1 MSDAPSILRDLQAV
15 ADERARRAADPAL
28 SARVGAIK
36 RYQHA
41 RFQRSYADLLS
52 DARYADA
59 ARFFLDDLY
68 GPSDYTERD
77 AQFARIVPALARL
90 FPPALLAT
98 VAQLTELHALSERFD
113 SAMGTSHAGEHVS
126 PASYR
131 QAWQAVG
138 DREGRLRQIDLM
150 LAVGRALDGYT
161 RNPVLRHSLK
171 LMRGPARAAGL
182 GTLQTLLERGFDT
195 FRALEGAGPFLD
207 TITQRERALALR
219 LFDDTPQAI
228 PLAPDDPLNQLPE
241 STA

>member
-41 RFQRSYADLLS
+41 RFQRSYADLLGDS
-52 DARYADA
+52 RYADA

-113 SAMGTSHAGEHVS
+113 SAMGTAHAGEHVS

-131 QAWQAVG
+131 QAWQAAG

-182 GTLQTLLERGFDT
+182 GALQTLLERGFDT

>member
-1 MSDAPSILRDLQAV
+1 MSTPATILRDLQAV

-28 SARVGAIK
+28 AARVDAVK
-36 RYQHA
+36 RYQHQ
-41 RFQRSYADLLS
+41 RFARSYADLLA

-68 GPSDYTERD
+68 GPEDYSERD

-98 VAQLTELHALSERFD
+98 VADLTALHALAERLD
-113 SAMGTSHAGEHVS
+113 SAMARTLDTDDVN
-126 PASYR
+126 PRSYLR
-131 QAWQAVG
+131 AWQASG
-138 DREGRLRQIDLM
+138 SRADRERQIELM

-182 GTLQTLLERGFDT
+182 GALQRLLERGFDT
-195 FRALEGAGPFLD
+195 FSALRGAEAFLEV
-207 TITQRERALALR
+207 ITRRESALAAR
-219 LFDDTPQAI
+219 LFDA
-228 PLAPDDPLNQLPE
+228 DDPTPASAEDPLVQLP
-241 STA
+241 